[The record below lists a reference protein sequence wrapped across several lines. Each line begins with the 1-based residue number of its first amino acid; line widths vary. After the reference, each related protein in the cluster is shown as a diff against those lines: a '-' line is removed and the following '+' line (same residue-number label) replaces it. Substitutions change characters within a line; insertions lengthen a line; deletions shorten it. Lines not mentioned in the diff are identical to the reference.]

1 MDLATIVGF
10 VGGLTLVVG
19 AMSLAGPLGTFWDLT
34 SILIVLGGSV
44 FFNAHENA
52 YEVIHRS
59 YEGYS

>member
-44 FFNAHENA
+44 FQ
-52 YEVIHRS
+52 RS
-59 YEGYS
+59 